1 MALPNKLFSPVL
13 STCIGALVLLLLLL
27 LFLLYKYNQV
37 RFPDAR
43 QGLQGLPSLRGHTA
57 SAGSQ
62 GRDHS
67 AWRDQASCLLH
78 PACLPASPWS
88 FLLQSKAHAP
98 NPVY

>member
-37 RFPDAR
+37 RFLA
-43 QGLQGLPSLRGHTA
+43 QGKGCKGCPA
-57 SAGSQ
+57 SEATQPLHSQ

-67 AWRDQASCLLH
+67 AWRYQASCLLYL
-78 PACLPASPWS
+78 PCLPASPWV

>member
-13 STCIGALVLLLLLL
+13 STCIGGLVLLLLLL

-37 RFPDAR
+37 RFPGAG
-43 QGLQGLPSLRGHTA
+43 QGLQGLPGLRGHTA

-67 AWRDQASCLLH
+67 AWRYQASCFLH
-78 PACLPASPWS
+78 LPCLSASPWN
-88 FLLQSKAHAP
+88 FLLQGKAHAP